1 MEAFHILISQQLENL
16 DRENLIALQLSGEA
30 QVSILSKA
38 FLKYLSSAVSELS
51 LRAENTDFLHASDLE
66 K

>member
-1 MEAFHILISQQLENL
+1 VENL